1 MNEFEHLILANG
13 IKLDHNGY
21 LNKESLKIAS
31 QVNIPHEAINT
42 IEDEKEIRE
51 QLQASNAM
59 FSYAELTACNCNRCQ
74 RIWTETAMEDQ
85 DIDLATTK
93 PRPS

>member
-21 LNKESLKIAS
+21 LTKESLKITY
-31 QVNIPHEAINT
+31 QVTIPHEVINT

-51 QLQASNAM
+51 RLQTSNAM
-59 FSYAELTACNCNRCQ
+59 FSYAELSMQLQPMST
-74 RIWTETAMEDQ
+74 
-85 DIDLATTK
+85 DLDGD
-93 PRPS
+93 S